1 MTWGWVRQTSSA
13 GGCGGPSSNPNTTLT
28 LTPTLTLTL
37 TPTLIP
43 ALALPLTRWLRGA
56 SNATLEGRVREYLEE
71 EASD

>member
-13 GGCGGPSSNPNTTLT
+13 GGCGGPNSNPNTTLT
-28 LTPTLTLTL
+28 LTLTLTL